1 MRLRRKTGRRKP
13 FPNRGRSWGDEAG
26 FRPWNKDP
34 GHISSRGTETQGGCP
49 AVARRRRA
57 VARLWHGDARRLP
70 GVARRRRVIAS
81 CDRIRSVSSSRDYGD
96 TRPAYERPAHACAC
110 RGVHPPAGMAHKHL
124 LQSAVRILRD
134 GYKTAPVMRR
144 LCVHENNADAGEH
157 HTSQHKAGRKRM
169 LSPGFSA
176 QCGAAAAGPVRAGR
190 PPCAVIIRGP
200 LQSVRPSAR
209 CTRRGEHNGYAG
221 TRGTCGSQACPIPCR
236 SR

>member
-1 MRLRRKTGRRKP
+1 MVRK
-13 FPNRGRSWGDEAG
+13 
-26 FRPWNKDP
+26 
-34 GHISSRGTETQGGCP
+34 
-49 AVARRRRA
+49 RRA
-57 VARLWHGDARRLP
+57 VARSWHGDAGRFPALEQSPRAYFQSWYGNAGRLP
-70 GVARRRRVIAS
+70 GVARRRRGIAS
-81 CDRIRSVSSSRDYGD
+81 CDRIRSVSSSRDYGE
-96 TRPAYERPAHACAC
+96 TGPAYERPAHACAC

-176 QCGAAAAGPVRAGR
+176 QCGAAAGPVRAGR